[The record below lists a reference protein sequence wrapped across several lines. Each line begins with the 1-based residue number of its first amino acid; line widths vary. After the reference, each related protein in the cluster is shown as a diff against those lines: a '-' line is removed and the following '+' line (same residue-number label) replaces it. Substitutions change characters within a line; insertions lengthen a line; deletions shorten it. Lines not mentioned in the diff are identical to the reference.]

1 MQIELR
7 QIETSDFDFL
17 WRLHNA
23 ALKDYVTKTWGWDE
37 NWQRESFIK
46 AFNPSEGKI
55 IVIDGKDAGYLWV
68 IEKDAEV
75 LLASIRLLSE
85 FQNQGIGSKIIRD
98 LLEKSEKPVRLQVL
112 KVNPA
117 RRLYERLGFEICEET
132 ATHFTMKA
140 VPLES
145 GKKK

>member
-23 ALKDYVTKTWGWDE
+23 ALKEYVTQTWGWDE

-46 AFNPSEGKI
+46 TFNPSEGEI
-55 IVIDGKDAGYLWV
+55 IVIDGEDAGYLWV
-68 IEKDAEV
+68 IEKDNEV
-75 LLASIRLLSE
+75 LLASIRLLPE
-85 FQNQGIGSKIIRD
+85 LQNHGIGSKIIRD

-117 RRLYERLGFEICEET
+117 QRLYERLGFEICEET

-140 VPLES
+140 IPPDNGER
-145 GKKK
+145 K

>member
-46 AFNPSEGKI
+46 AFNPLEGKI

-68 IEKDAEV
+68 IEKENEV
-75 LLASIRLLSE
+75 LLASIRLLPE
-85 FQNQGIGSKIIRD
+85 LQNHGIGSKIIRD
-98 LLEKSEKPVRLQVL
+98 LLDKSEKPVRLQVL

-140 VPLES
+140 VPPDS
-145 GKKK
+145 GKRN

>member
-1 MQIELR
+1 MRIELR

-46 AFNPSEGKI
+46 TFNPSEGKI

-68 IEKDAEV
+68 IEKDNEV
-75 LLASIRLLSE
+75 LLASIRLLPE
-85 FQNQGIGSKIIRD
+85 HQNLGIGSKIIRD
-98 LLEKSEKPVRLQVL
+98 LLDKSEKRVRLQVL

-140 VPLES
+140 VPPDN
-145 GKKK
+145 GKRK